1 MSDNTKM
8 SVRMLDDEAAMNRL
22 NPYVT
27 SGPGTVRRVEK
38 FSAFTVPEEED
49 AQFEIREKGPLYSR
63 GIPIGG
69 PTKDPMCPMSRPL
82 YPERNI
88 DTGLTKPKKILV
100 EKVHAKRRYP
110 RWLLVLAVLILLVL
124 LILRR

>member
-1 MSDNTKM
+1 M

-22 NPYVT
+22 NPYAV

-38 FSAFTVPEEED
+38 FSAYTVPDEER
-49 AQFEIREKGPLYSR
+49 AQFEIEEKGPLYSR

-69 PTKDPMCPMSRPL
+69 PKKDPLCPMSRPL

-88 DTGLTKPKKILV
+88 DTGFTKPVKIFV
-100 EKVHAKRRYP
+100 EEVRTKMRIPMWVV
-110 RWLLVLAVLILLVL
+110 VLAVLTLLVL